1 MASFGMT
8 IDLDY
13 EFEDD
18 VWTKWSH
25 FCGGA
30 IVGDNAIITAAH
42 CFKTGHNSSTQI
54 RVGDEYLNRLADD
67 DLSQTYDITTLVK
80 HPDYD
85 GFESDV
91 AVVFTSK
98 KIDTNKNVKPLCL
111 PTEPEMDEDI
121 WSSNTVYL
129 TGWGL
134 IDEWETRENDSLNE
148 ASLTVYP
155 KSGCSNFYEDL
166 TANIL
171 CAGHEVCIS

>member
-42 CFKTGHNSSTQI
+42 CFKNGHNSSTQI
-54 RVGDEYLNRLADD
+54 RVGDEYLNKPVDNE
-67 DLSQTYDITTLVK
+67 LSQTYNITTLVK
-80 HPDYD
+80 HPDFD

-91 AVVFTSK
+91 AVVFTTK
-98 KIDTNKNVKPLCL
+98 KIETNKRVKPLCL
-111 PTEPEMDEDI
+111 PTEAVADEDI
-121 WSSNTVYL
+121 YSGHAADM
-129 TGWGL
+129 TGWGR
-134 IDEWETRENDSLNE
+134 IDEWAIRINDSLNE
-148 ASLTVYP
+148 ASLKIYP
-155 KSGCSNFYEDL
+155 KSSCGSFYEDL
-166 TANIL
+166 TSTIL
-171 CAGHEVCIS
+171 CAGHEVT